1 MKKFTP
7 FLLVLIGATL
17 MSCGQQVQEV
27 IIRPIGNQMKY
38 DQVEI
43 VAKAGTRLRITM
55 ENTATLAI
63 MVHNVVVLK
72 PNTSLKAVGI
82 AAISAPNNLP
92 DLPEIIA
99 YTPQA
104 KPGETT
110 VVEFTVPPPGNY
122 PYICTYPGHY
132 ITMKGMLKSVE

>member
-1 MKKFTP
+1 MKKIAVMG
-7 FLLVLIGATL
+7 LVLMGLTL
-17 MSCGQQVQEV
+17 ISCGPQVQEV
-27 IIRPIGNQMKY
+27 IIRPIGNEMKY

-43 VAKAGTRLRITM
+43 IAKAGSRLRITM
-55 ENTATLAI
+55 ENTATLPI
-63 MVHNVVVLK
+63 MIHNVVVLK
-72 PNTSLKAVGI
+72 PNASLKAVGV
-82 AAISAPNNLP
+82 AAISAPNNIP